1 MKRNIILLAIVFV
14 GSIILWALSNRSSS
28 LMKTIRSHHVRKES
42 GIEDLYRGFLDRK
55 ITSAGLHPK
64 TNTMISQNLDDGEK
78 SDPAYFGQDVY
89 NHVNDILQNLGIKN
103 ESREL
108 PQISNTKSMMGFDY
122 IKFEIEVSCSFE
134 KFGQFVNRL
143 EKNNKIFMID
153 RFEFSNTLAHGV
165 QKARSNNGVFPDKK
179 IKMRLWAI
187 NLEKKK

>member
-1 MKRNIILLAIVFV
+1 MKRNIILLAIVFIS
-14 GSIILWALSNRSSS
+14 SIILWILVNKSNG
-28 LMKTIRSHHVRKES
+28 LMKTIKSHHVRKDS
-42 GIEDLYRGFLDRK
+42 GIEDLYRAFLDYT
-55 ITSAGLHPK
+55 IVSEGQHPQA
-64 TNTMISQNLDDGEK
+64 NIMLSQNLDDGK
-78 SDPAYFGQDVY
+78 KNDPVYFGQDVY
-89 NHVNDILQNLGIKN
+89 NHVNKILENLGIKN

-122 IKFEIEVSCSFE
+122 IKFELEISCSFE

-179 IKMRLWAI
+179 IKMRVWAI

>member
-1 MKRNIILLAIVFV
+1 LKRNIILLAIVFI
-14 GSIILWALSNRSSS
+14 GSIILWILVSKSNG
-28 LMKTIRSHHVRKES
+28 LMKTIKSHHVRKDS
-42 GIEDLYRGFLDRK
+42 GIEDLYRAFLDYT
-55 ITSAGLHPK
+55 IVSEGQHPQA
-64 TNTMISQNLDDGEK
+64 NTMLSQNLDDGK
-78 SDPAYFGQDVY
+78 KNDPAYFGQDVY
-89 NHVNDILQNLGIKN
+89 NHVNLILQNLGIKN

-122 IKFEIEVSCSFE
+122 IKFEIEISCSFE

-165 QKARSNNGVFPDKK
+165 QRARSNNGVFPDKK
-179 IKMRLWAI
+179 IKMRVWAI

>member
-14 GSIILWALSNRSSS
+14 GSIILWILANKSDN
-28 LMKTIRSHHVRKES
+28 LMKTIRIHHIRSES
-42 GIEDLYRGFLDRK
+42 GIVDLYRGFLDKK

-64 TNTMISQNLDDGEK
+64 TDTMISQNLDDGKK
-78 SDPAYFGQDVY
+78 SDAAYFGQDVY
-89 NHVNDILQNLGIKN
+89 NHVNEILRNLGIKN

-108 PQISNTKSMMGFDY
+108 PQINNTKSMMGFDY

-165 QKARSNNGVFPDKK
+165 QRARSNNGVFPDKK
-179 IKMRLWAI
+179 IKMRIWAI

>member
-1 MKRNIILLAIVFV
+1 MKRNIILLAIVLI
-14 GSIILWALSNRSSS
+14 GSIILWILVNKYNG
-28 LMKTIRSHHVRKES
+28 LMKTIKSHHVRKDS
-42 GIEDLYRGFLDRK
+42 GIEDLYRAFLDYT
-55 ITSAGLHPK
+55 IVSEGQHPQADI
-64 TNTMISQNLDDGEK
+64 MLSQNLDDGK
-78 SDPAYFGQDVY
+78 KNDPVYFGQDVY
-89 NHVNDILQNLGIKN
+89 NHVNKILENLGIKN

-122 IKFEIEVSCSFE
+122 IKFELEISCSFE

-143 EKNNKIFMID
+143 EKNNKIFIID

-179 IKMRLWAI
+179 IKMRGWAI